1 MTSTD
6 GSTEPILR
14 AVARRR
20 ADPADRIRRFSRAE
34 RLVHRSTGLLML
46 VCLATAACLYL
57 GPLAQL
63 VGRRYLVLTLHEWS
77 GISLPLPVLLG
88 LFSPAFRAD
97 LRRLNR
103 FAPYDRQ
110 WLRAA
115 RRRLSSP
122 QARPAGKFNA
132 GQKLYAGWIAGAV
145 LVMMFTGLLMWF
157 MGLFPSISR
166 TSAIFVHDFLAW
178 AIALVLIG
186 HVRKAYQ
193 DPETLPGMR
202 TGFVSRGWA
211 ERHHPR
217 WLDDLDEDGR
227 DGDSR
232 DGDGADENRRGEVGA
247 DEDGTAP
254 RRTPRSHRRPRT
266 QPRA

>member
-1 MTSTD
+1 MTSTA
-6 GSTEPILR
+6 GSTEPTGT
-14 AVARRR
+14 ASGR
-20 ADPADRIRRFSRAE
+20 ADAPDRIRRFSRAE

-46 VCLATAACLYL
+46 LCVASAACLYL

-63 VGRRYLVLTLHEWS
+63 VGRRYLVVTVHEWS
-77 GISLPLPVLLG
+77 GIALPLPFLLG
-88 LFSPAFRAD
+88 LLSPAFRAD

-115 RRRLSSP
+115 RKRLKSVRE
-122 QARPAGKFNA
+122 RPAGKFNA
-132 GQKLYAGWIAGAV
+132 GQKIYAGWIAGAV

-157 MGLFPSISR
+157 MGLLPSISR

-178 AIALVLIG
+178 AIVGVLAG

-193 DPETLPGMR
+193 DPETAPGMR

-211 ERHHPR
+211 KRHHPR
-217 WLDDLDEDGR
+217 WVDELDELDGR
-227 DGDSR
+227 DER
-232 DGDGADENRRGEVGA
+232 DTHDRLGASDE
-247 DEDGTAP
+247 P
-254 RRTPRSHRRPRT
+254 